1 MPLDTMMPLFS
12 RKGHNSQSVHLEC
25 CCINMLIPTEQC
37 MHSLLENITEPSRYP
52 MAPILP
58 CYFSEKRQLLERS
71 SQTWMQSMQIME
83 DSNVISK
90 NNNPRQHCPGCPIP
104 KSVFSDKLVR
114 RGSRNQFFGS
124 PQGTLLLHS
133 LLSWSGMPLPGSQM
147 PKA

>member
-1 MPLDTMMPLFS
+1 MMPLFS

-25 CCINMLIPTEQC
+25 CCINMPIPTGQY
-37 MHSLLENITEPSRYP
+37 MRSLLENITEPSRYP

-58 CYFSEKRQLLERS
+58 CYFSKKRQTLERS

-83 DSNVISK
+83 DLNVISK

-114 RGSRNQFFGS
+114 RDQEINYSAHRKGRCCCIVYCRGLVC
-124 PQGTLLLHS
+124 LLRAHKC
-133 LLSWSGMPLPGSQM
+133 QRR
-147 PKA
+147 KRIR